1 MEPMEPKGIFVQDVQ
16 YIERVTVI
24 RGKVVG

>member
-16 YIERVTVI
+16 YIEKITVF